1 MRNARQPCVAMNGI
15 EIIFLIRQG
24 FIEDGKHLRSHR
36 PTEDEM
42 REMNYNLLVMAIMPG
57 TW

>member
-1 MRNARQPCVAMNGI
+1 MNGI